1 MNIMTWVAE
10 HVRQLVA
17 EQPYLCLALALVIGA
32 IVGGFLNIC
41 IYRLPLQKSVFWPGP
56 RCSHCLQRI
65 RWYDNIPIL
74 SYWLLGGRCRTCN
87 AGFSFRYLWVEFLT
101 GLSFAG
107 LFYLVVMKNVRG
119 VETQPFDPPQA
130 VPVEALVVIWGYHA
144 ILASFLIVA
153 TFTDID
159 YQDIPLGITIPGTIL
174 GVIGGVLWPWPWPLP
189 VNRLPP
195 PEQWD
200 LVYFGGLGYSDPNVR
215 ALPIGL
221 QPWPVWMPA
230 PEWLPPGS
238 WQMGLATA
246 LAGAVLGTGLVRLI
260 RFIFGWGLGKEA
272 MGLGDADLMM
282 MIGAFLGWQ
291 SLVGVLFFAVF
302 LGLFY
307 AVFLVLTNRG
317 HELPF
322 GPFLAGGA
330 VLTMLFT
337 WPLAAWSQTS
347 FFELRLIVILVG
359 MCSVLAFFMTLSIR
373 MFRLILMASQK

>member
-1 MNIMTWVAE
+1 
-10 HVRQLVA
+10 
-17 EQPYLCLALALVIGA
+17 
-32 IVGGFLNIC
+32 
-41 IYRLPLQKSVFWPGP
+41 
-56 RCSHCLQRI
+56 
-65 RWYDNIPIL
+65 
-74 SYWLLGGRCRTCN
+74 
-87 AGFSFRYLWVEFLT
+87 
-101 GLSFAG
+101 
-107 LFYLVVMKNVRG
+107 
-119 VETQPFDPPQA
+119 
-130 VPVEALVVIWGYHA
+130 
-144 ILASFLIVA
+144 
-153 TFTDID
+153 
-159 YQDIPLGITIPGTIL
+159 
-174 GVIGGVLWPWPWPLP
+174 
-189 VNRLPP
+189 
-195 PEQWD
+195 
-200 LVYFGGLGYSDPNVR
+200 
-215 ALPIGL
+215 
-221 QPWPVWMPA
+221 
-230 PEWLPPGS
+230 
-238 WQMGLATA
+238 MGLATA